1 MTHNRKHEGEDLDM
15 KELLEI
21 LKKEVKP
28 ALGCTGPVSIA
39 FAAAAARD
47 AVGGT
52 ARRATV
58 RMDKDSYKN
67 SLSVGIPGTDRMG
80 IDISV
85 ALGAVA
91 GDSKAGLEV
100 LNKVTPEEEK
110 KAVAF
115 LKNVDVD
122 IFWEYTGMG
131 LRIEAEVE
139 TEKGVG
145 KAVVAKTHTNVVYLE
160 ANGKALVD
168 ERAGLEGTTFDYS
181 KDAILKYRLA
191 DLWNFAETVPLADIA
206 FLREGVAMN
215 RKLAEAG
222 LEKGVGAG
230 FGVAYREMAKGSL
243 VLKAKSYT
251 AAASDA
257 RMGGL
262 GFPAM
267 SCATSG
273 NVGITAMLP
282 LVVMAEE
289 LGRSEEEML
298 RAVALSYLLT
308 ILMKSRI
315 GRLSAICACA
325 MAAGIGI
332 TAGASMLLGGGLA
345 SADRAI
351 QNMTGCLTGIVCDGA
366 KYGCALKLSA
376 AAGMAIES
384 AMLARD
390 GYVVPKG
397 DGLVCDSADESMAAI
412 GRTAQ
417 EGMTAAATV
426 MARIIIE
433 REKAKGRS

>member
-1 MTHNRKHEGEDLDM
+1 MN
-15 KELLEI
+15 ELLEI

-52 ARRATV
+52 ARRAVV

-80 IDISV
+80 IDVSV

-91 GDSKAGLEV
+91 GDSSAGLEV
-100 LNKVTPEEEK
+100 LNKVTPEEERR
-110 KAVAF
+110 AVEF
-115 LKNVDVD
+115 MKNVEVD
-122 IFWEYTGMG
+122 IFWEYTGIG

-145 KAVVAKTHTNVVYLE
+145 RAIVAKTHTNVVYLE
-160 ANGKALVD
+160 ANGKVLLD
-168 ERAGLEGTTFDYS
+168 ERASLEGTTFDYS

-191 DLWNFAETVPLADIA
+191 DLWRFASNVPLSDIA
-206 FLREGVAMN
+206 FLREGVDLN
-215 RKLAEAG
+215 RALAEAG
-222 LEKGVGAG
+222 LKEGVGAG
-230 FGVAYREMAKGSL
+230 FGVAYRAMTGGGLIAR
-243 VLKAKSYT
+243 VKSYT

-262 GFPAM
+262 GLSAM

-282 LVVMAEE
+282 LVVMASE

-298 RAVALSYLLT
+298 RAIALSYLLT

-325 MAAGIGI
+325 IAAGIGVA
-332 TAGASMLLGGGLA
+332 AGASMLLGGDLEC
-345 SADRAI
+345 ADRSI
-351 QNMTGCLTGIVCDGA
+351 QNMAGSLTGIVCDGA

-376 AAGMAIES
+376 AAGMAVES
-384 AMLARD
+384 AMLALD
-390 GYVVPKG
+390 GYVVPSG
-397 DGLVCDSADESMAAI
+397 DGLVCDGADESMAAI

-417 EGMTAAATV
+417 EGMTATATV

-433 REKAKGRS
+433 RERAKGRG

>member
-1 MTHNRKHEGEDLDM
+1 MSV
-15 KELLEI
+15 LLEI
-21 LKKEVKP
+21 LKKEVNP

-39 FAAAAARD
+39 FAAAVARD

-52 ARRATV
+52 AKRAKM
-58 RMDKDSYKN
+58 RMDKDSFKN

-91 GDSKAGLEV
+91 GVSKAGLEV
-100 LNKVTPEEEK
+100 LNKVSPEEEK
-110 KAVAF
+110 KSVAF

-122 IFWEYTGMG
+122 ILWEYEGVG
-131 LRIEAEVE
+131 LRLEADVE

-145 KAVVAKTHTNVVYLE
+145 RAIVAKTHTNVVYLE
-160 ANGKALVD
+160 RNGEVLVD
-168 ERAGLEGTTFDYS
+168 DRESLKGTTFDYS
-181 KDAILKYRLA
+181 KDAILSYRLT
-191 DLWNFAETVPLADIA
+191 DLYEFAGTVPLEDIV
-206 FLREGVAMN
+206 FLRDGISMN
-215 RKLAEAG
+215 CALAEAG
-222 LEKGVGAG
+222 LKEGFGAG
-230 FGVAYREMAKGSL
+230 FGCAYRTMAKHNL

-262 GFPAM
+262 GRSAM

-282 LVVMAEE
+282 LVVMGDE
-289 LGRSEEEML
+289 LKKSEEEVL
-298 RAVALSYLLT
+298 RAIALSYLLT

-325 MAAGIGI
+325 IAAGIGVA
-332 TAGASMLLGGGLA
+332 AGASMLLGGDVACAG
-345 SADRAI
+345 RAI
-351 QNMTGCLTGIVCDGA
+351 QNMVGSLTGIVCDGA

-384 AMLARD
+384 AMLALD
-390 GYVVPKG
+390 GYAVPNG
-397 DGLVCDSADESMAAI
+397 DGIVCDDADESMAAI
-412 GRTAQ
+412 GRLAQ
-417 EGMTAAATV
+417 EGMVGAATV
-426 MARIIIE
+426 LARIIIE

>member
-1 MTHNRKHEGEDLDM
+1 M

-21 LKKEVKP
+21 LTKEVRP
-28 ALGCTGPVSIA
+28 ALGCTGPTSIA
-39 FAAAAARD
+39 FAAAAARQ

-52 ARRATV
+52 PRKAVV
-58 RMDKDSYKN
+58 RMDKDTYKN
-67 SLSVGIPGTDRMG
+67 SLCVGIPGTDRMG

-91 GDSKAGLEV
+91 GDADAGLEV
-100 LNKVTPEEEK
+100 LNKVTPDDEK
-110 KAVAF
+110 RAVEF
-115 LKNVDVD
+115 MQNVDVD
-122 IFWEYTGMG
+122 IFWEYAGVG
-131 LRIEAEVE
+131 LRIEAAVE
-139 TEKGVG
+139 TEKGTG
-145 KAVVAKTHTNVVYLE
+145 TAIVAKTHTNVVYLE
-160 ANGKALVD
+160 ANGKVLLD
-168 ERAGLEGTTFDYS
+168 DRASLEGTSFDYS
-181 KDAILKYRLA
+181 KDTILKYSLS
-191 DLWNFAETVPLADIA
+191 DLFRFAETVPLEDID
-206 FLREGVAMN
+206 FL
-215 RKLAEAG
+215 K
-222 LEKGVGAG
+222 KGVELNRRLAKEGLADGIGGG
-230 FGVAYREMAKGSL
+230 FGAAYRDLSRGDL
-243 VLKAKSYT
+243 VMKVKSYT

-273 NVGITAMLP
+273 NVGITGMLP

-289 LGRSEEEML
+289 LGLSEEKML

-325 MAAGIGI
+325 IAAGIGVA
-332 TAGASMLLGGGLA
+332 AGASMLLDGDVDC
-345 SADRAI
+345 ADRAI
-351 QNMTGCLTGIVCDGA
+351 QNIAGSLTGIVCDGA

-384 AMLARD
+384 ALLAKS

-397 DGLVCDSADESMAAI
+397 DGLVCDNADESMAAI
-412 GRTAQ
+412 GRLAQ
-417 EGMTAAATV
+417 EGMTEAATV

-433 REKAKGRS
+433 REKAKGRG

>member
-1 MTHNRKHEGEDLDM
+1 MG
-15 KELLEI
+15 ELLDL
-21 LKKEVKP
+21 LKKEVRP
-28 ALGCTGPVSIA
+28 ALGCTGPASIA
-39 FAAAAARD
+39 FAAAVARE

-52 ARRATV
+52 PRKAVV
-58 RMDKDSYKN
+58 RMDKDTYKN

-91 GDSKAGLEV
+91 GDAKAGLEV
-100 LNKVTPEEEK
+100 LNAVTSGDEK
-110 KAVAF
+110 RAVAF
-115 LKNVDVD
+115 MKDVDVD
-122 IFWEYTGMG
+122 IFWEYTGVG
-131 LRIEAEVE
+131 LRIEASVE
-139 TEKGVG
+139 TEKGRG
-145 KAVVAKTHTNVVYLE
+145 TAIIAKTHTNVVYLE
-160 ANGKALVD
+160 ADGKILID
-168 ERAGLEGTTFDYS
+168 ERSSLEGTTFDYS
-181 KDAILKYRLA
+181 KDPILQYTLG
-191 DLWNFAETVPLADIA
+191 DLYHFAETVPFEDIT
-206 FLREGVAMN
+206 FLKEGVAMN
-215 RKLAEAG
+215 RKLAEEG
-222 LEKGVGAG
+222 LTVGVGGG
-230 FGVAYREMAKGSL
+230 FGAAYRELAKENM
-243 VLKAKSYT
+243 VLKVKSYT

-282 LVVMAEE
+282 LVVMAQE
-289 LGRSEEEML
+289 LEISEEKML
-298 RAVALSYLLT
+298 RAIALSYLLT

-315 GRLSAICACA
+315 GRLSAICACSI
-325 MAAGIGI
+325 AAGIGVA
-332 TAGASMLLGGGLA
+332 AGASMLLGGNEDC
-345 SADRAI
+345 ADRAI
-351 QNMTGCLTGIVCDGA
+351 QNITGSLTGIVCDGA

-384 AMLARD
+384 ALLAKS

-412 GRTAQ
+412 GRLAQ

-433 REKAKGRS
+433 REKAKGRG

>member
-1 MTHNRKHEGEDLDM
+1 MN
-15 KELLEI
+15 ELLEI

-52 ARRATV
+52 PRRATV

-110 KAVAF
+110 RAVAF

-122 IFWEYTGMG
+122 IFWEYTGVG

-139 TEKGVG
+139 TENGVG
-145 KAVVAKTHTNVVYLE
+145 KAIVAKTHTNVVYLE
-160 ANGKALVD
+160 ANGKVIVD
-168 ERAGLEGTTFDYS
+168 TRASLEGTTFDYS
-181 KDAILKYRLA
+181 KDAILKYRLE
-191 DLWNFAETVPLADIA
+191 DLWRFAETVPLSDIA
-206 FLREGVAMN
+206 FLKDGVAMN
-215 RKLAEAG
+215 RALAEAG
-222 LEKGVGAG
+222 LVKGVGAG
-230 FGVAYREMAKGSL
+230 FGVAYRAMAKDSL

-262 GFPAM
+262 GLSAM

-289 LGRSEEEML
+289 LGRGEEEML

-325 MAAGIGI
+325 IAAGIGI
-332 TAGASMLLGGGLA
+332 AAGASMLLGGGVA

-351 QNMTGCLTGIVCDGA
+351 QNMTGSLTGIVCDGA

-384 AMLARD
+384 AILALD

>member
-1 MTHNRKHEGEDLDM
+1 MQ
-15 KELLEI
+15 ELLEI
-21 LKKEVKP
+21 LRKETKP

-52 ARRATV
+52 PQRATV

-67 SLSVGIPGTDRMG
+67 SLRVGIPGTDHMG

-85 ALGAVA
+85 ALGVVA
-91 GDSKAGLEV
+91 GDPAAGLEV

-110 KAVAF
+110 NALAF
-115 LKNVDVD
+115 VKHVDVD
-122 IFWEYTGMG
+122 IFWEYEGVG

-139 TEKGVG
+139 TDKGIG
-145 KAVVAKTHTNVVYLE
+145 RAIVAKTHTNVVYLE
-160 ANGKALVD
+160 ANGAILLD
-168 ERAGLEGTTFDYS
+168 NRASLEGTSFDYS
-181 KDAILKYRLA
+181 KDAILGYTLKDLYR
-191 DLWNFAETVPLADIA
+191 FAETVPLADID
-206 FLREGVAMN
+206 FLKSGIAMN

-222 LEKGVGAG
+222 LAGGVGAG
-230 FGVAYREMAKGSL
+230 FGPAYRKWENGNLM
-243 VLKAKSYT
+243 LKVKSYT

-262 GFPAM
+262 GLPAM

-282 LVVMAEE
+282 LVVAGEE
-289 LGRSEEEML
+289 FGVNEEVTL
-298 RAVALSYLLT
+298 RAIALSYLLT

-325 MAAGIGI
+325 MAAGIGVA
-332 TAGASMLLGGGLA
+332 AGTSMLLGGDVA
-345 SADRAI
+345 CADRAI
-351 QNMTGCLTGIVCDGA
+351 QNMTGSLTGIVCDGA

-384 AMLARD
+384 ALLARD
-390 GYVVPKG
+390 GYVVPRG
-397 DGLVCDSADESMAAI
+397 DGLVCGNADESMAAI

-417 EGMTAAATV
+417 EGMTPAATV

-433 REKAKGRS
+433 RENAAKALE

>member
-1 MTHNRKHEGEDLDM
+1 M

-100 LNKVTPEEEK
+100 LKRVTPEEEK
-110 KAVAF
+110 KAIAF

-160 ANGKALVD
+160 ANG
-168 ERAGLEGTTFDYS
+168 
-181 KDAILKYRLA
+181 
-191 DLWNFAETVPLADIA
+191 
-206 FLREGVAMN
+206 
-215 RKLAEAG
+215 
-222 LEKGVGAG
+222 
-230 FGVAYREMAKGSL
+230 
-243 VLKAKSYT
+243 
-251 AAASDA
+251 
-257 RMGGL
+257 
-262 GFPAM
+262 
-267 SCATSG
+267 
-273 NVGITAMLP
+273 
-282 LVVMAEE
+282 
-289 LGRSEEEML
+289 
-298 RAVALSYLLT
+298 
-308 ILMKSRI
+308 
-315 GRLSAICACA
+315 
-325 MAAGIGI
+325 
-332 TAGASMLLGGGLA
+332 
-345 SADRAI
+345 
-351 QNMTGCLTGIVCDGA
+351 
-366 KYGCALKLSA
+366 
-376 AAGMAIES
+376 
-384 AMLARD
+384 
-390 GYVVPKG
+390 
-397 DGLVCDSADESMAAI
+397 
-412 GRTAQ
+412 
-417 EGMTAAATV
+417 
-426 MARIIIE
+426 
-433 REKAKGRS
+433 